1 MGNSKGFTLLELMI
15 VVVII
20 GILASIA
27 IPKFGATKQR
37 AYITAVKSD
46 LRNLVTA
53 EESYY
58 ADNVTYSNTLATSSF
73 NTSAGVTVVISGASG
88 TGWSATGVHSGAP
101 SHTCSIYMGD
111 AVIAGQS
118 PGNPVC
124 Q

>member
-1 MGNSKGFTLLELMI
+1 MGKSKGFTLLELMI

-27 IPKFGATKQR
+27 IPKFGNSKQR
-37 AYITAVKSD
+37 AYITSVKSD

-53 EESYY
+53 EESYF
-58 ADNVTYSNTLATSSF
+58 ADYVVYTGTFTTASF
-73 NTSAGVTVVISGASG
+73 NASPGVTVVISGASG

-101 SHTCSIYMGD
+101 SNTCSIYMGD
-111 AVIAGQS
+111 ATIAGQAAGS
-118 PGNPVC
+118 PVC